1 MLLNVGDNSEISEI
15 LGSGPLLSQKCEQ
28 GMPMEL
34 SLDFPRI
41 NKLKLYFEE
50 NHWKQEKGSEWC

>member
-1 MLLNVGDNSEISEI
+1 MLLNVGDNSEISKI
-15 LGSGPLLSQKCEQ
+15 RGRGPLLSQKCEQ

-50 NHWKQEKGSEWC
+50 NHWK